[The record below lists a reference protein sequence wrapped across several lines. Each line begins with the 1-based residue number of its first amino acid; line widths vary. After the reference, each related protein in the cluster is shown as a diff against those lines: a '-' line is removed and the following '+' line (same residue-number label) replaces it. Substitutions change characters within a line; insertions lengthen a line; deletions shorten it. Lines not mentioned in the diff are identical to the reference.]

1 MKYLGAMIAALALA
15 APAAAQTGPATDL
28 FAFSQGARLVQV
40 PDDAEFTAMDSSPL
54 NLIDGSATTD
64 WTGEAGRPAVFV
76 LELAERTELSRI
88 AFDTAFLNRDEK
100 SPRAIRV
107 EMSDTSAR
115 SGFAPILAA
124 DLKMKKDGQSFGFDS
139 QHRPVGR
146 WVRLTIASN
155 YGDDYTGF
163 TGFHGYGRPL
173 TATATAP
180 DVTGRYEGWSGWGT
194 LNLTQSGNTVAGCYE
209 YQAGRVTGQIE
220 GRVLTLD
227 MVETGPDGAPRRLRG
242 YFGLTAEGGKLIG
255 FARGLAESD
264 RPGYATYMSADRRAN
279 RPGACR

>member
-1 MKYLGAMIAALALA
+1 MKYLGAMIFALALA
-15 APAAAQTGPATDL
+15 APVAAQTGPATDL

-76 LELAERTELSRI
+76 LELAERTELSRV

-107 EMSDTSAR
+107 ELSDTSAR
-115 SGFAPILAA
+115 SGFVPILAA
-124 DLKMKKDGQSFGFDS
+124 DLKMKKDGQSFGFDPE
-139 QHRPVGR
+139 HRPVGR

-155 YGDDYTGF
+155 YGDDYTGL
-163 TGFHGYGRPL
+163 TGFHGYGRQL
-173 TATATAP
+173 TATATLP

-194 LNLTQSGNTVAGCYE
+194 LNLTQNGDTVTGCYE
-209 YQAGRVTGQIE
+209 YQAGRVTGRID

-227 MVETGPDGAPRRLRG
+227 MVETGPDGAPRRLSG
-242 YFGLTAEGGKLIG
+242 YFGLTPDGGKLIG
-255 FARGLAESD
+255 FARGLTESD
-264 RPGYATYMSADRRAN
+264 RLGYATYMSADRRAN